1 MKTLLLV
8 IIIFATPLCLRAQ
21 DFRALGKST
30 REVRKLYASG
40 PYITKLESDT
50 CDTFLLS
57 DSVRFRI
64 FYKGG
69 KCVKMENIFEFGY
82 IDGFKAAFNNTEKK
96 IGENTWIAQHG
107 TIKVEMTAI
116 KNRNEC
122 ILDFSAVGKNGEID
136 QF

>member
-69 KCVKMENIFEFGY
+69 KTALKRHLITLKKRLVRIRGLL
-82 IDGFKAAFNNTEKK
+82 NT
-96 IGENTWIAQHG
+96 
-107 TIKVEMTAI
+107 V
-116 KNRNEC
+116 
-122 ILDFSAVGKNGEID
+122 L
-136 QF
+136 